1 MIQHYSAPELC
12 VIGVT
17 VYEIAALRFVMS
29 FLLKSRSVSSSP
41 VMVAPPVY
49 QSPTY
54 HYQVSVGKLFSDHH

>member
-1 MIQHYSAPELC
+1 MVQYRSTPELC
-12 VIGVT
+12 ALGVT
-17 VYEIAALRFVMS
+17 VDAIAALRFLTS

-54 HYQVSVGKLFSDHH
+54 HYQVSV

>member
-1 MIQHYSAPELC
+1 MVQHCSAPELC
-12 VIGVT
+12 VVGVT
-17 VYEIAALRFVMS
+17 VYEIAALRFLTS

-54 HYQVSVGKLFSDHH
+54 HYQVSV